1 MQAEQTKPAKKQNS
15 SINGILI
22 MDKPMDFTSF
32 DVVAKLRGICQTKKI
47 GHGGTLD
54 PMATGVLPVF
64 IGGTVKAVDMQ
75 PRQDKTYEA
84 VILLGR
90 ATDTGDVTG
99 ETLKT
104 AKVNVSEAQV
114 QKILPRFL
122 GDIEQLPPMYSAVKI
137 DGKALYRYAREG
149 KIVER
154 KPRPITIH
162 SIEYLGA
169 GEEEHQ
175 YRIRVHCS
183 KGTYIRVLVE
193 DIGKAL
199 GVPAT
204 LAALRRTQ
212 AGIFTLGNS
221 YTFEQVQQAKDQDK
235 LQELLLPVQTVFS
248 EMQKLQIKQQGL
260 DRLLHGAVVYN
271 VKQPMGEYALYT
283 EDEKFW
289 GLGKVEEENILKA
302 TKLFR

>member
-1 MQAEQTKPAKKQNS
+1 MQAEQTKPVKKQNS

-64 IGGTVKAVDMQ
+64 IGGAVKAVDMQ

-84 VILLGR
+84 VILFGR
-90 ATDTGDVTG
+90 TTDTGDVTG
-99 ETLKT
+99 ETIEEMP
-104 AKVNVSEAQV
+104 VSVTEEQV
-114 QKILPRFL
+114 KQVLPKFL
-122 GDIEQLPPMYSAVKI
+122 GNIQQLPPMYSAVKI

-149 KIVER
+149 KTVER
-154 KPRPITIH
+154 KERPITIH
-162 SIEYLGA
+162 SIDYLGQDEA
-169 GEEEHQ
+169 ENQ

-212 AGIFTLGNS
+212 AGIFTLEKA
-221 YTFEQVQQAKDQDK
+221 YTFEQVQEAKDK
-235 LQELLLPVQTVFS
+235 NILQGLLLPVQTVFS
-248 EMQKLQIKQQGL
+248 EMKKLYITQQGL
-260 DRLLHGAVVYN
+260 ERLLNGAVIYN
-271 VKQPMGEYALYT
+271 VKEAMGEYALYT

-289 GLGKVEEENILKA
+289 GLGTIEEDNILKA
-302 TKLFR
+302 KKLFR